1 MSGGKNVYLVGLM
14 GAGKTTVGRQ
24 LAHRLGKQFYDSDH
38 EIEGRTGVRVGV
50 IFDIE
55 GEAGFRARE
64 AEAIE
69 RLTQKNN
76 VVLAT
81 GGGAILNPKNG
92 EHLVQ
97 RGFVVYLH
105 AQPRDLWQRT
115 RHDQSRP
122 LLRTQDPL
130 ATLKDLYETRD
141 PLYRAIADLVID
153 TGKQS
158 ISALMRQLLNQ
169 LPEECKQF
177 A

>member
-1 MSGGKNVYLVGLM
+1 MSGGKNIFLVGLM

-24 LAHRLGKQFYDSDH
+24 LAHRLGKQFYDSDQ
-38 EIEGRTGVRVGV
+38 EIEDRTGVRVSV

-64 AEAIE
+64 AETIE
-69 RLTQKNN
+69 RLTQKDN

-81 GGGAILNPKNG
+81 GGGAILNPDNRAC
-92 EHLVQ
+92 LAQ
-97 RGFVVYLH
+97 RGFVIYLH

-122 LLRTQDPL
+122 LLRTEDPL
-130 ATLKDLYETRD
+130 ATLKAFYEARD
-141 PLYRAIADLVID
+141 PLYRSVAHLVID

-158 ISALMRQLLNQ
+158 VSALMRQLIIQ
-169 LPEECKQF
+169 LPEECKLF